1 MSMQKKTFTNWMNN
15 VFSRNNVGISFNL
28 RFFFW
33 GLFYFIS
40 PTVSFF
46 MLFSTYFF
54 LNVVTCKQGRLWL
67 TSVLQP
73 LSFTSHLSPLSVL
86 PVFSEI
92 KVHCVD
98 PSYCDVHCTLEI
110 LSEENPYLLLFPA
123 SKFSADVRVSPS
135 NAQFLIAWPKIQ
147 TLCFAWSVHFELLL
161 KGSEEVALILAT
173 SGILPCK
180 YRPVCFQ

>member
-15 VFSRNNVGISFNL
+15 VFSRNNVGSSFNL
-28 RFFFW
+28 EIFFW
-33 GLFYFIS
+33 GLFYFTHCILFY
-40 PTVSFF
+40 VIFNVFF
-46 MLFSTYFF
+46 SECCHMQAR
-54 LNVVTCKQGRLWL
+54 KAL
-67 TSVLQP
+67 TDQCAPASIFYLY
-73 LSFTSHLSPLSVL
+73 LSPLSVL

-92 KVHCVD
+92 KVHFVD

-147 TLCFAWSVHFELLL
+147 TLCFA
-161 KGSEEVALILAT
+161 
-173 SGILPCK
+173 
-180 YRPVCFQ
+180 

>member
-1 MSMQKKTFTNWMNN
+1 MQARKALTNHCAPD
-15 VFSRNNVGISFNL
+15 SFA
-28 RFFFW
+28 
-33 GLFYFIS
+33 
-40 PTVSFF
+40 
-46 MLFSTYFF
+46 
-54 LNVVTCKQGRLWL
+54 
-67 TSVLQP
+67 
-73 LSFTSHLSPLSVL
+73 SHLSPLSVL

-147 TLCFAWSVHFELLL
+147 TLCFA
-161 KGSEEVALILAT
+161 
-173 SGILPCK
+173 
-180 YRPVCFQ
+180 